1 MNNKFTPDELFKKGL
16 TQTDFEYDEAMWEK
30 IQFKLEAKRKEKKD
44 KKRWLVLLFMFL
56 LTGGAAYF
64 VIDNQRKEKLNSAVV
79 DKDAN
84 NNAGNRKFSGN
95 EKLLPVQEENN
106 VNENVGNKSAESPL
120 IKQPDLI
127 TAYKTA
133 NPENKSAGNFNIY
146 KSSGGVS
153 RLNKKGNL
161 QKKTGE
167 NDMEKP
173 IAASVDK
180 NETEVKSLSRQDVT
194 PIKTLPE
201 QTITPVIDN
210 NKTEMQQ
217 EVAPVKEEAVS
228 KAVIKN
234 EKQKPAGKSKW
245 YLNSGGD
252 ISMPFN
258 KVGFQAGVTWVQT
271 TNDNKHLFAGLSI
284 VNHKL
289 KHQYISAS
297 KVNTPSPE
305 TDAVIDRMTAL
316 RFSFGYLFDLNAK
329 RNPGN
334 TFLSLGFEP
343 SYAVN
348 LRTIYYDRNG
358 QPSGPATLIVNSP
371 IMDKAVNR
379 FNLFFTAGIQKEFK
393 SRLGVSLKAGYG
405 FIPITNKEF
414 YNRTTGNN
422 NIRSLQ
428 AGFIYRLK

>member
-1 MNNKFTPDELFKKGL
+1 MNNKFVPDELFKKGL

-30 IQFKLEAKRKEKKD
+30 IQSGLEAKRKEKKD

-64 VIDNQRKEKLNSAVV
+64 VIDNQKGKQNITAVDNNANNTSNSKLSET
-79 DKDAN
+79 KKSLPTGDAN
-84 NNAGNRKFSGN
+84 NNLKGSISSK
-95 EKLLPVQEENN
+95 PI
-106 VNENVGNKSAESPL
+106 ESP
-120 IKQPDLI
+120 IAEQAAAD
-127 TAYKTA
+127 KTII
-133 NPENKSAGNFNIY
+133 PETKSAGSFDFSKSASEIRKKNNKSDFKKQALKNNIE
-146 KSSGGVS
+146 
-153 RLNKKGNL
+153 NKISVPAD
-161 QKKTGE
+161 E
-167 NDMEKP
+167 NK
-173 IAASVDK
+173 
-180 NETEVKSLSRQDVT
+180 TEVKSSNQQDAA
-194 PIKTLPE
+194 PINSLPE
-201 QTITPVIDN
+201 KSIAPAIEN
-210 NKTEMQQ
+210 NKTEMKQ
-217 EVAPVKEEAVS
+217 ETAPVKEEAIS
-228 KAVIKN
+228 TTAIKN
-234 EKQKPAGKSKW
+234 ENQKSTDKSRL
-245 YLNSGGD
+245 YLSSGGD

-258 KVGFQAGVTWVQT
+258 KVGFQAGVTWVKSA
-271 TNDNKHLFAGLSI
+271 NDNKHLFAGLSI

-289 KHQYISAS
+289 KQQYISAS
-297 KVNTPSPE
+297 KINTPSPE

-329 RNPGN
+329 RNRDN

-343 SYAVN
+343 SYAIN

-371 IMDKAVNR
+371 IMDRAVNR

-393 SRLGVSLKAGYG
+393 NRLGVSLKAGYG

>member
-30 IQFKLEAKRKEKKD
+30 IQSKLEAGRREKRD

-56 LTGGAAYF
+56 LTGGATYF
-64 VIDNQRKEKLNSAVV
+64 VIDDQRKEKQNIITV
-79 DKDAN
+79 D
-84 NNAGNRKFSGN
+84 NNAGNAKLSGN
-95 EKLLPVQEENN
+95 EKSFPVQEENN
-106 VNENVGNKSAESPL
+106 LKENADKESAESPL
-120 IKQPDLI
+120 VKQPDLI
-127 TAYKTA
+127 AADKTSSQ
-133 NPENKSAGNFNIY
+133 ENKLAGNFNIY
-146 KSSGGVS
+146 KSSPVIS

-161 QKKTGE
+161 QKETDE
-167 NDMEKP
+167 NDMESP
-173 IAASVDK
+173 IAAPADK
-180 NETEVKSLSRQDVT
+180 NDAEVNSLNQQDAAPVNA
-194 PIKTLPE
+194 LPE
-201 QTITPVIDN
+201 QTIVPAIDN
-210 NKTEMQQ
+210 NKTEMKQ
-217 EVAPVKEEAVS
+217 VKEEAIS
-228 KAVIKN
+228 KTVIEN
-234 EKQKPAGKSKW
+234 QNQKSSDKSRL
-245 YLNSGGD
+245 YLSSGGD

-258 KVGFQAGVTWVQT
+258 KVGFQAGVTWVKT
-271 TNDNKHLFAGLSI
+271 TNDNNHLFAGLSI

-297 KVNTPSPE
+297 KINTPSPE

-329 RNPGN
+329 NKPAN
-334 TFLSLGFEP
+334 TFLSIGFEP
-343 SYAVN
+343 SYAIN

-358 QPSGPATLIVNSP
+358 QPSGPATLIVNSS

-393 SRLGVSLKAGYG
+393 NRLGVSLKAGYG
-405 FIPITNKEF
+405 FIPVTNKEF

>member
-1 MNNKFTPDELFKKGL
+1 MNNEFTPDELFKKGL
-16 TQTDFEYDEAMWEK
+16 TQTDFEYDEVMWEK
-30 IQFKLEAKRKEKKD
+30 IQSKLEANRKEKKD

-64 VIDNQRKEKLNSAVV
+64 VIDNQRNEKQNITAADNDTNNKAGN
-79 DKDAN
+79 DKLSETKKSSPAGESN
-84 NNAGNRKFSGN
+84 NNLKEITGVK
-95 EKLLPVQEENN
+95 PI
-106 VNENVGNKSAESPL
+106 ESPNV
-120 IKQPDLI
+120 KQAAADKII
-127 TAYKTA
+127 T
-133 NPENKSAGNFNIY
+133 PETKSAGSFDFY
-146 KSSGGVS
+146 KSLSEI
-153 RLNKKGNL
+153 RKQNKKTDF
-161 QKKTGE
+161 KKQVFKNNIE
-167 NDMEKP
+167 NK
-173 IAASVDK
+173 IAITSDENKA
-180 NETEVKSLSRQDVT
+180 EVKSSNQQDAT
-194 PIKTLPE
+194 PINSLPE
-201 QTITPVIDN
+201 KNIAPAIDN
-210 NKTEMQQ
+210 NKTEMKQ
-217 EVAPVKEEAVS
+217 EAAPVKEEAIS
-228 KAVIKN
+228 TTITKN
-234 EKQKPAGKSKW
+234 ENQKSINKNRLYVS
-245 YLNSGGD
+245 SGGD

-258 KVGFQAGVTWVQT
+258 KVGFQAGVIWVKAA
-271 TNDNKHLFAGLSI
+271 NDNKHLFAGLSI

-289 KHQYISAS
+289 KQQYISAS
-297 KVNTPSPE
+297 KINTPSPE

-329 RNPGN
+329 RNRDN

-343 SYAVN
+343 SYAIN

-371 IMDKAVNR
+371 IMDRAVNR

-393 SRLGVSLKAGYG
+393 NRLGVSLKAGYG

>member
-16 TQTDFEYDEAMWEK
+16 TQTDFEYDEAIWEK
-30 IQFKLEAKRKEKKD
+30 IQSKLEAKRKEKKD

-64 VIDNQRKEKLNSAVV
+64 VIDNQRKEKQNIIAV
-79 DKDAN
+79 DNDAN
-84 NNAGNRKFSGN
+84 NTGTDKLSETKQSLPGGEANNNLN
-95 EKLLPVQEENN
+95 ESIAVKPTESPIVKQTTENN
-106 VNENVGNKSAESPL
+106 IS
-120 IKQPDLI
+120 
-127 TAYKTA
+127 
-133 NPENKSAGNFNIY
+133 NPENKSTGNFNIY
-146 KSSGGVS
+146 KSSAGIN
-153 RLNKKGNL
+153 RLNKKENL
-161 QKKTGE
+161 QKETSE
-167 NDMEKP
+167 NNIGNLIVAPD
-173 IAASVDK
+173 DK
-180 NETEVKSLSRQDVT
+180 NEAEVKSLNQQDAA
-194 PIKTLPE
+194 PITTLPE
-201 QTITPVIDN
+201 QTVTPAIDN
-210 NKTEMQQ
+210 NKTEIQQ
-217 EVAPVKEEAVS
+217 EAAPVKEEAVP
-228 KAVIKN
+228 KTTIKN
-234 EKQKPAGKSKW
+234 ENQKSTGKSRW

-258 KVGFQAGVTWVQT
+258 KVGFQAGITWVQT

-329 RNPGN
+329 RNRDN

-405 FIPITNKEF
+405 FIPVTNKEF

-428 AGFIYRLK
+428 AGFTYRLK

>member
-30 IQFKLEAKRKEKKD
+30 IQSKLEANRKEKKD

-64 VIDNQRKEKLNSAVV
+64 VIDNQRKEKQDIITFDNNANNSSNDTHSENKKSLPFGEGNNNLNESSAV
-79 DKDAN
+79 
-84 NNAGNRKFSGN
+84 
-95 EKLLPVQEENN
+95 EPT
-106 VNENVGNKSAESPL
+106 ESP
-120 IKQPDLI
+120 IVKQ
-127 TAYKTA
+127 AAANGTA
-133 NPENKSAGNFNIY
+133 NPENKSAGNFNIN
-146 KSSGGVS
+146 KSSGGIN

-161 QKKTGE
+161 PKVTGE
-167 NDMEKP
+167 NDMENP
-173 IAASVDK
+173 IAAPADK
-180 NETEVKSLSRQDVT
+180 NETEVKLFNQQEVT

-201 QTITPVIDN
+201 QTITPAIDD
-210 NKTEMQQ
+210 NKTEVKQ
-217 EVAPVKEEAVS
+217 EAAPFIEERIS
-228 KAVIKN
+228 KTAIKN
-234 EKQKPAGKSKW
+234 ENQKSTGKSRW

-258 KVGFQAGVTWVQT
+258 KVGFQAGVTWVQK
-271 TNDNKHLFAGLSI
+271 TNDNKHLFTGLSI

-329 RNPGN
+329 RNRDN

-343 SYAVN
+343 SYAIN
-348 LRTIYYDRNG
+348 LRTVYYDRNG

-393 SRLGVSLKAGYG
+393 SRLGFSLKAGYG

-414 YNRTTGNN
+414 YNRTSGNN

>member
-30 IQFKLEAKRKEKKD
+30 IQSKLEAKRKEKKD

-64 VIDNQRKEKLNSAVV
+64 VIDNQKGKQNITTV
-79 DKDAN
+79 DTDA
-84 NNAGNRKFSGN
+84 NNAGNG
-95 EKLLPVQEENN
+95 KLSETKKSLPAGEVNN
-106 VNENVGNKSAESPL
+106 NLNENRVSKPTESP
-120 IKQPDLI
+120 IVTQP
-127 TAYKTA
+127 
-133 NPENKSAGNFNIY
+133 NPDKIIIPEIKSAGSFDVS
-146 KSSGGVS
+146 KSTSEI
-153 RLNKKGNL
+153 RKQNKKPDF
-161 QKKTGE
+161 KKKALKNNIE
-167 NDMEKP
+167 NKIVVPDDE
-173 IAASVDK
+173 
-180 NETEVKSLSRQDVT
+180 NEAEVKSSNQQDAA
-194 PIKTLPE
+194 PINSLPE
-201 QTITPVIDN
+201 KAIAPAIDN
-210 NKTEMQQ
+210 NKTEMKQ
-217 EVAPVKEEAVS
+217 EAAPVKEETISSTA
-228 KAVIKN
+228 IKN
-234 EKQKPAGKSKW
+234 ENQKSTDKNRFYVS
-245 YLNSGGD
+245 SGGD

-258 KVGFQAGVTWVQT
+258 KVGFHAGITWVKT

-289 KHQYISAS
+289 KQQYISAS
-297 KVNTPSPE
+297 KINTPSPE
-305 TDAVIDRMTAL
+305 IDAVIDRMTAL

-329 RNPGN
+329 RNRDN

-343 SYAVN
+343 SYAIN

-393 SRLGVSLKAGYG
+393 SRFGVSLKAGYG